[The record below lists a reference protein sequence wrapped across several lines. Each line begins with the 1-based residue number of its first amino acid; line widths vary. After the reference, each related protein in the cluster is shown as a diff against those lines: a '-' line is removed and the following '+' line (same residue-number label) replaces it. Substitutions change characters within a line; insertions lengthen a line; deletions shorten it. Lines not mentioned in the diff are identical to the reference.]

1 MSNHLPR
8 LKGEM
13 HFNTVAWTQ
22 TSLSSATF
30 FRNDRPEQL
39 PKEFAN
45 LNRDWDAKKASSNV
59 RKHGVSFPEAG
70 TVFGDPMALTFDD
83 PDHSIGER
91 RFLTFGVTRTNKF
104 LIVCHTEEAGVT
116 RIISAR
122 EMNKQERKIYEEG

>member
-1 MSNHLPR
+1 M
-8 LKGEM
+8 
-13 HFNTVAWTQ
+13 
-22 TSLSSATF
+22 
-30 FRNDRPEQL
+30 
-39 PKEFAN
+39 N
-45 LNRDWDAKKASSNV
+45 LDWDAKKASSNV

-91 RFLTFGVTRTNKF
+91 RFLTFGVTRTDKF
-104 LIVCHTEEAGVT
+104 LIVCHTEVAGVT